1 MVYIKTNLKTYAQDE
16 DLLKFQ
22 LPLSVG
28 STNSSSSVTLE
39 VFNENHLFD
48 KMGLARVE
56 SEDELYRYL
65 PENLLKSFKQT
76 FLAKRAF
83 QDSSIDTE
91 ESESCSKRQR

>member
-56 SEDELYRYL
+56 SEDDLYRYL
-65 PENLLKSFKQT
+65 PKNLLKSFKQT

-83 QDSSIDTE
+83 QDSRIDTE